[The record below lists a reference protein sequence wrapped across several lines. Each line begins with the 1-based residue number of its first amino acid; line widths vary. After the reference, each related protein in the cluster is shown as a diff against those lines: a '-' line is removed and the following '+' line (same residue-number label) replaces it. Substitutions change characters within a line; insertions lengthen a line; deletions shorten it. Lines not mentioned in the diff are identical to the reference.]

1 MITVHIIRYLGT
13 DTPRAA
19 RVLPYGVLGVFTQ
32 EVFSAFE
39 NLCQTEVKSGQR
51 AMSQKKRE
59 NRCPIW
65 SKWGKIPFM
74 FAARTRPSNKLVK
87 LALPSAFGE
96 IRSHGLLSAQCPR
109 LNINKSMVFFLL
121 SFKI

>member
-1 MITVHIIRYLGT
+1 MALVLPVLGT
-13 DTPRAA
+13 DTPR
-19 RVLPYGVLGVFTQ
+19 RPGFTRLWSN
-32 EVFSAFE
+32 FSDLRAFE

-74 FAARTRPSNKLVK
+74 FAARTRPSNRLVK

-96 IRSHGLLSAQCPR
+96 IPR
-109 LNINKSMVFFLL
+109 AVIRTVPSSKHQ
-121 SFKI
+121 